1 MASIFYHKFKSDKII
16 YVLVVMLLVLSAG
29 AYQTAFAENRTI
41 TIPNGASNPHFETEA
56 KFWYSP
62 SVLTIHKNDVVNWLN
77 SDREIHTVTSGK
89 GIDRGQLAQG
99 KMNGTSDGYFDSGPF
114 KPGQSWSF
122 TFDKEGTFYYF
133 CTIHPWMVG
142 AIVVSQTIPDYA
154 TDAGGNKIEKW
165 PVVQYTQDK
174 QIEADLSWEPHVIL
188 TGEQITF
195 VFNFYN
201 PATSSTLM
209 TSTPYRFVIIQNGTE
224 IFSTDD
230 VTQYSG
236 GYKYFVFDKPGPV
249 EFKLENI
256 GNTVRSTHFSTIV
269 FDNPSKI
276 KKEIPIIQPARN
288 LQLSQETLIVFIG
301 PPIALFVFVVIW
313 AKWDDKLRK
322 KKNQHVE
329 KRDAI

>member
-1 MASIFYHKFKSDKII
+1 MKYDYKNLDSVIIIMLGIFFLAII
-16 YVLVVMLLVLSAG
+16 SSNY
-29 AYQTAFAENRTI
+29 AYAENRTV

-62 SVLTIHKNDVVNWLN
+62 PVLTIHKNDVVKWLN
-77 SDREIHTVTSGK
+77 SDAEIHTVTSGS

-99 KMNGTSDGYFDSGPF
+99 KTNGTSDGYFDSGPF
-114 KPGQSWSF
+114 RPGQSWSF

-154 TDAGGNKIEKW
+154 TDAEGNKIEKW
-165 PVVQYTQDK
+165 PIVQYTQDK

-195 VFNFYN
+195 VFNFYD
-201 PATSSTLM
+201 PSTSSSFM
-209 TSTPYRFVIIQNGTE
+209 ASTPYHFAIVQNGTE
-224 IFSTDD
+224 IFSAND

-236 GYKYFVFDKPGPV
+236 GYKYFVFNETGPV

-256 GNTVRSTHFSTIV
+256 DNTVRSTHFSTIV
-269 FDNPSKI
+269 FDNPSEI

-288 LQLSQETLIVFIG
+288 LQLSQETIMIFVG
-301 PPIALFVFVVIW
+301 PPIAAFIFIIVW
-313 AKWDDKLRK
+313 AKWGDKLRR
-322 KKNQHVE
+322 KKNV
-329 KRDAI
+329 

>member
-1 MASIFYHKFKSDKII
+1 MKYDYKNLDSVIIIMLGIFFLAII
-16 YVLVVMLLVLSAG
+16 SSNY
-29 AYQTAFAENRTI
+29 AYAENRTV

-62 SVLTIHKNDVVNWLN
+62 PVLTIHKDDVVKWLN
-77 SDREIHTVTSGK
+77 SDTEIHTVTSGR

-99 KMNGTSDGYFDSGPF
+99 KTNGTSDGYFDSGPF
-114 KPGQSWSF
+114 GPGQSWSF

-154 TDAGGNKIEKW
+154 TDAEGNKIEKW
-165 PVVQYTQDK
+165 PIVQYTQDK

-195 VFNFYN
+195 VFNFYD
-201 PATSSTLM
+201 PSTSSSFM
-209 TSTPYRFVIIQNGTE
+209 ASTPYRFAIVQNGTE
-224 IFSTDD
+224 IFSAND

-236 GYKYFVFDKPGPV
+236 GYKYFVFNETGPV

-256 GNTVRSTHFSTIV
+256 DNTVRSTHFSTIV
-269 FDNPSKI
+269 FNNPSEI

-288 LQLSQETLIVFIG
+288 LQLSQETIIIFVG
-301 PPIALFVFVVIW
+301 PPIAAFIFIIVW
-313 AKWDDKLRK
+313 AKWGDKLRR
-322 KKNQHVE
+322 KKNV
-329 KRDAI
+329 